1 MGYCLLWSGSVLV
14 HTREGE
20 LTAFVFPAAN
30 RCLVGWFLLPPVAS
44 ESPWRPA
51 DGLIVLFIVL
61 GANSSRF
68 ICSAGA
74 LPGLLAPPP
83 AWLQMVLNVFS

>member
-1 MGYCLLWSGSVLV
+1 MLPAVVCVCPGLHSG
-14 HTREGE
+14 EGE
-20 LTAFVFPAAN
+20 LTDFVFPAAN

-44 ESPWRPA
+44 ESPRRPA

-68 ICSAGA
+68 ACCAGA
-74 LPGLLAPPP
+74 LPGLLAPPL
-83 AWLQMVLNVFS
+83 ASDGS

>member
-1 MGYCLLWSGSVLV
+1 MLPAVVCVCPGLHSG
-14 HTREGE
+14 EGE
-20 LTAFVFPAAN
+20 LTAFVSPAAN
-30 RCLVGWFLLPPVAS
+30 RCLAGWFLLPPVAS

-68 ICSAGA
+68 AC
-74 LPGLLAPPP
+74 
-83 AWLQMVLNVFS
+83 